1 MFLHLHLFGK
11 NGGLI
16 GKMVAPLGVAR
27 MLPKY
32 NIAMNQGLIYYS
44 FSDGLICKKEAEV
57 NLHL

>member
-1 MFLHLHLFGK
+1 
-11 NGGLI
+11 
-16 GKMVAPLGVAR
+16 MVAPLGVAR